1 MYKNL
6 ALIFFICISLLGCDK
21 KKSGI
26 SGKVINPV
34 TGEGVYNALVSFV
47 QCESNGTDCKEIV
60 IGQVYTSQSGEF
72 VIDKRVASKSK
83 TKWITVSKDNKKL
96 AQKDNVGLNDKN
108 IVIEVNP

>member
-1 MYKNL
+1 MIKHSVIL
-6 ALIFFICISLLGCDK
+6 FCICLSLLACDK

-34 TGEGVYNALVSFV
+34 TGEGIYNALVSFI

-72 VIDKRVASKSK
+72 VIDQRVASKSK
-83 TKWITVSKDNKKL
+83 TKWITVTKDNKKL
-96 AQKDNVGLNDKN
+96 ARKDNVGLNDKN
-108 IVIEVNP
+108 IVIEAIP

>member
-1 MYKNL
+1 MKQLILILCVCLSL
-6 ALIFFICISLLGCDK
+6 AGCDK

-26 SGKVINPV
+26 SGKVIDPV
-34 TGEGVYNALVSFV
+34 SGEGVYNALVSFV
-47 QCESNGTDCKEIV
+47 QCESNGADCREII

-108 IVIEVNP
+108 IIIEVTP